1 MKEQMMKVDPNN
13 ESVPATRP
21 TMRILSISARSP
33 EQSLTVC
40 LLVCS
45 LLSVCLFVCL
55 SVCLKTAHVDAL
67 IETNHHTTHMA
78 KSLLFQDIT

>member
-33 EQSLTVC
+33 KQSLTVC
-40 LLVCS
+40 FS
-45 LLSVCLFVCL
+45 LFSFKCLSVCLFVG
-55 SVCLKTAHVDAL
+55 
-67 IETNHHTTHMA
+67 
-78 KSLLFQDIT
+78 LFEDSAR